1 MATIANIEYGYGGE
15 HRRGVWVQVIH
26 SDGGGAYER
35 VLLRNDV
42 PSDKIPDYVRIQY
55 PVSYNGD
62 QSAFEAT
69 FDARGEVFSG
79 AGGPYWNTEDD
90 GDEPNSIPI
99 WIADA
104 SGDPQLQWIFVEYG
118 VEHSITK

>member
-1 MATIANIEYGYGGE
+1 MATINEIVYGYGGE
-15 HRRGVWVQVIH
+15 FRRGVWVNVVH

-42 PSDKIPDYVRIQY
+42 PSDRIPDYVRVFY
-55 PVSYNGD
+55 PVNYDGE
-62 QSAFEAT
+62 QSAFEPT
-69 FDARGEVFSG
+69 FDARGEVFG
-79 AGGPYWNTEDD
+79 GLGGPYWATEDD
-90 GDEPNSIPI
+90 GAEPNSIPL

-104 SGDPQLQWIFVEYG
+104 SGNPQNQWIFVEYG